1 MSGYYI
7 RQYPYVDDYGIH
19 VPEKEYV
26 PEGCAS
32 TYKCVVTKELFV
44 EAYNRWIADEKKYD

>member
-26 PEGCAS
+26 PEGYAS

>member
-26 PEGCAS
+26 PEGCVSA
-32 TYKCVVTKELFV
+32 YKCVVTKELFV